1 MENIKA
7 IKETI
12 LKKEKEGYGYKY
24 TELSQINEYLYSIGI
39 RYKHSMGTDEKGDYI
54 ITTPIIEGKALEP
67 IRGCRIP
74 EVVLSKNNNPA
85 QEYGAAVTYARRY
98 SLLMAFGLAT
108 EDDDA
113 ECLTQKKAQPNVA
126 SKITAQAS
134 KSIQKNIIKD
144 IPGENKNS
152 IRTYDEIEQKGV
164 ARYTEMKR
172 LVGDKNKDVLHEA
185 LKNEGLSNTKML
197 GSINEQT
204 YETVKKQI
212 LDMITMIEETEKE
225 MNKTEEK

>member
-24 TELSQINEYLYSIGI
+24 TELSQINEYLDSIGI

-113 ECLTQKKAQPNVA
+113 ECLTQKKAQPKAISQVN
-126 SKITAQAS
+126 KIQTTR
-134 KSIQKNIIKD
+134 ILKD
-144 IPGENKNS
+144 IPGQNISNKQ
-152 IRTYDEIEQKGV
+152 DDKEIGKV
-164 ARYTEMKR
+164 RYLEMKKIA
-172 LVGDKNKDVLHEA
+172 GESNEDILHAA

-197 GSINEQT
+197 GTINEQT
-204 YETVKKQI
+204 YEKVKKQI
-212 LDMITMIEETEKE
+212 IDMITMINEAEKE
-225 MNKTEEK
+225 MNETSEE

>member
-7 IKETI
+7 IRETI
-12 LKKEKEGYGYKY
+12 LKKETEGYGYKY
-24 TELSQINEYLYSIGI
+24 TELSQINEYLDNLGI
-39 RYKHSMGTDEKGDYI
+39 KYIQSMGTDEKGDYM
-54 ITTPIIEGKALEP
+54 ITIPIINGKTLEP

-113 ECLTQKKAQPNVA
+113 ECLTQKKAQPKAIPQVN
-126 SKITAQAS
+126 KIQPTR
-134 KSIQKNIIKD
+134 ILKD
-144 IPGENKNS
+144 IPGQNISNKQDDN
-152 IRTYDEIEQKGV
+152 EIGKV
-164 ARYTEMKR
+164 RYLEMKKIA
-172 LVGDKNKDVLHEA
+172 GESNEDILHET

-197 GSINEQT
+197 GTINEQT
-204 YETVKKQI
+204 YEKIKKQI
-212 LDMITMIEETEKE
+212 IDMITMINKAEKE
-225 MNKTEEK
+225 MNGVNEK

>member
-1 MENIKA
+1 MENTQEI
-7 IKETI
+7 TNTRV
-12 LKKEKEGYGYKY
+12 KKNSKGYGYKY
-24 TELSQINEYLYSIGI
+24 TDLSQIHGYLEEMGI
-39 RYKHSMGTDEKGDYI
+39 RYIQTMETDEKGDYI
-54 ITTPIIEGKALEP
+54 VTIPIINGKRTEP

-74 EVVLSKNNNPA
+74 ETKLSKNDNPA
-85 QEYGAAVTYARRY
+85 QEYGASLTYARRY

-113 ECLTQKKAQPNVA
+113 ECLIQKKAQHNVA
-126 SKITAQAS
+126 PKITAQAS

-185 LKNEGLSNTKML
+185 LKNEGLSNIKML

>member
-24 TELSQINEYLYSIGI
+24 TELSQINEYLDSIGI

-113 ECLTQKKAQPNVA
+113 ECLTQKKDNLKQIPQVNKIQPTR
-126 SKITAQAS
+126 IL
-134 KSIQKNIIKD
+134 KD
-144 IPGENKNS
+144 IPGQNISNKQDDN
-152 IRTYDEIEQKGV
+152 EIGKV
-164 ARYTEMKR
+164 RYLEMKKIA
-172 LVGDKNKDVLHEA
+172 GESNEDILHEA

-197 GSINEQT
+197 GTINEQT
-204 YETVKKQI
+204 YEKVKKQI
-212 LDMITMIEETEKE
+212 IDMITMINEAEKE
-225 MNKTEEK
+225 MNGTSEE